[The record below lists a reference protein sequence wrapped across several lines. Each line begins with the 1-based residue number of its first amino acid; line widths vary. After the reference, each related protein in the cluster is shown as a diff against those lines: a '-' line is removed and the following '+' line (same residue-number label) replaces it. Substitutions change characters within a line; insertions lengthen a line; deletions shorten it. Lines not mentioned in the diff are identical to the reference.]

1 MSCGFKQPSK
11 SCCIGGSIG
20 GGCGRSSGFS
30 SGSCRRYAS
39 SRASSAGGFSS
50 RSFGGGS
57 SRCGYGGSYGG
68 GMSSRSYSGIG
79 GFGCGS
85 GGGFGGGS
93 TGFGGGSTGFGGGT
107 VAFGG
112 GSIAF
117 GGGGFGGDDTGF
129 LSNNEKMTMQNLNE
143 RLASYLDKVRCLEEE
158 NTNLERLIREWY
170 QTHGPQDGKDYTHYY
185 GPIEDLLNQIVLA
198 TVANNKI
205 ILDLDN
211 ARMTAEDFRMKYE
224 TEYSLR
230 QNVEGDINGL
240 RPMLDNLTLVK
251 SDLEMQFESLQE
263 ELIQLKKDHAEE
275 IRSLQSQ
282 SGGDVSVEVNAAP
295 GEDLMG
301 KLNEM
306 RKEYEYIIRQNREE
320 VERWYESKMEE
331 VRHEVHTSGQEIES
345 SNQQVSELR
354 REYQRLEID
363 LQSQLSMLQS
373 LQSNLEDTER
383 RYSMQLQQIQ
393 NMIIPVEEELAS
405 IRCEIE
411 SQNEE
416 YKMLLGIKIRLEQEI
431 CQYRE
436 LLEEGQHDIGYI
448 QGGGGGGGRGGRGGV
463 SWSSAGG
470 SGGGGG
476 SGWSSCGGGGT
487 SWSSGGIC
495 GGGGTG
501 GGPCSKISGGG
512 GCGGGNSSYCFAS
525 SSQPQPNKCEGQEGN
540 ENLRICLQGNN
551 TLERGATMEEVTEA
565 IKTMKSGQ
573 SRKLYA

>member
-1 MSCGFKQPSK
+1 MSCGFKQTSK
-11 SCCIGGSIG
+11 SCSIGGSIG
-20 GGCGRSSGFS
+20 GGCGRSGGFS

-93 TGFGGGSTGFGGGT
+93 IGFGGGSVGFGGGN
-107 VAFGG
+107 FG
-112 GSIAF
+112 

-143 RLASYLDKVRCLEEE
+143 RLASYLDKVRCLEED
-158 NTNLERLIREWY
+158 NLQLECLIREWY
-170 QTHGPQDGKDYTHYY
+170 QRHGPQDGKDYTHYY

-230 QNVEGDINGL
+230 QSVEGDINGL
-240 RPMLDNLTLVK
+240 RPVLDNLTLAK

-263 ELIQLKKDHAEE
+263 ELIQLKKNHAEE

-354 REYQRLEID
+354 REYQRLEIE

-393 NMIIPVEEELAS
+393 NMINPVEEELAS
-405 IRCEIE
+405 IRCEIQ

-448 QGGGGGGGRGGRGGV
+448 QGGAGGGGGGRGGRGGV
-463 SWSSAGG
+463 SWSSASG

-501 GGPCSKISGGG
+501 GGPSSKISGGG

-525 SSQPQPNKCEGQEGN
+525 SSQTQPNKCEGQEGN

>member
-1 MSCGFKQPSK
+1 MSCSFKHTSK
-11 SCCIGGSIG
+11 SYSLGGSSG
-20 GGCGRSSGFS
+20 GVCGRGGGFS
-30 SGSCRRYAS
+30 SSSCRRYAS
-39 SRASSAGGFSS
+39 SRAISGGGFSS

-57 SRCGYGGSYGG
+57 ARCGYGGSYGG
-68 GMSSRSYSGIG
+68 GMSSGSYSGIG

-85 GGGFGGGS
+85 GGGFGEGS
-93 TGFGGGSTGFGGGT
+93 IGFGGGSIG
-107 VAFGG
+107 FGG
-112 GSIAF
+112 GSIG

-143 RLASYLDKVRCLEEE
+143 RLASYLDKVRCLEED
-158 NTNLERLIREWY
+158 NLQLEHLIREWY
-170 QTHGPQDGKDYTHYY
+170 QTHGPQGGKDYSHYY

-230 QNVEGDINGL
+230 QSVEGDINGL
-240 RPMLDNLTLVK
+240 RPVLDNLTLAK
-251 SDLEMQFESLQE
+251 SDLEMQFESLRE
-263 ELIQLKKDHAEE
+263 ELIQLKKNHQEE
-275 IRSLQSQ
+275 MSSLQSE
-282 SGGDVSVEVNAAP
+282 SGGDVSVEVSAAP

-306 RKEYEYIIRQNREE
+306 RKEYEYIIQRNREE

-354 REYQRLEID
+354 REYQRLEIE
-363 LQSQLSMLQS
+363 LQSQLSTLQS
-373 LQSNLEDTER
+373 LQSNLEDTDY
-383 RYSMQLQQIQ
+383 RYNMQLQQIQ

-405 IRCEIE
+405 IRCEME

-416 YKMLLGIKIRLEQEI
+416 YKMLLGIKTRLEQEI

-436 LLEEGQHDIGYI
+436 LLDEGQHDIGYI
-448 QGGGGGGGRGGRGGV
+448 QGGGGGRGGHGGV

-487 SWSSGGIC
+487 SWSSGGGC
-495 GGGGTG
+495 GTGGTG
-501 GGPCSKISGGG
+501 GRSCSKISGGG
-512 GCGGGNSSYCFAS
+512 VCGGGNSSYCFAS
-525 SSQPQPNKCEGQEGN
+525 SSQPQPNKSEGQEGN